1 MYYKGFLVGLQY
13 LTTIKGKKRLIK
25 TQIRQIIRV
34 DKEIAHAT
42 IAHTL
47 APRLHRH
54 IRWLTET
61 VAHN

>member
-42 IAHTL
+42 IAPH
-47 APRLHRH
+47 
-54 IRWLTET
+54 
-61 VAHN
+61 